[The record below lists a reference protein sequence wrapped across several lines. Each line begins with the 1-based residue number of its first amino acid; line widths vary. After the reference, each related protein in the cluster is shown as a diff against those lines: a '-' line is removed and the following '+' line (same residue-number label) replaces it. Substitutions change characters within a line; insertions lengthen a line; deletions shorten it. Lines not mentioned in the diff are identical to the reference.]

1 MSRMVQKLRV
11 HSLNFFHLLFPSR
24 LRPQVKLT
32 LPLPRLFFQ
41 VLAEGDAVAG
51 RKATLVT
58 SCCERKAGR
67 QEAAAAAR

>member
-1 MSRMVQKLRV
+1 MSRMVQKLRI
-11 HSLNFFHLLFPSR
+11 HSFYFFYLLFPSR

-32 LPLPRLFFQ
+32 PALPRLFFQ

-51 RKATLVT
+51 RKATLAT
-58 SCCERKAGR
+58 SCCERNAGR